1 MNTNG
6 LTKQTCIIM
15 GQNTTQSR
23 YPKFH
28 DKNLHG
34 ELDEIMNKNIK
45 RFIKSTKINKLWDT
59 QLYT

>member
-6 LTKQTCIIM
+6 LTKQTCIIT

-34 ELDEIMNKNIK
+34 KYEIMNKNIK
-45 RFIKSTKINKLWDT
+45 RFIRSMKINKLWDT
-59 QLYT
+59 QLYM